1 MTARQHIWH
10 LLVTWLALLS
20 LASCGAASP
29 SATGGPAPP
38 VAGAGE
44 PARTVLVLWHA
55 WPYPEDR
62 ALAALVERYN
72 RSSPAVQIV
81 LQAHSVAAITSD
93 LATAISEGGGPHM
106 AILKSHTLGG
116 LAESGALMPIDG
128 LLPDAELGRL
138 LPAAVGAAQLTT
150 PTASAL
156 YGVPITFDT
165 LALYYNKA
173 NFAAAPPAD
182 TTALLAVARG
192 LTDTR
197 SDPPTWGLALNLGLD
212 RTVGYLYAFGGRVF
226 DDQRN
231 LVLGLDGRAGTEAWL
246 AWLESLHSDGRI
258 LASTD
263 GIAVDNALMTHAALM
278 TFDWSHA
285 LGAYRDLWQENM
297 GVAPLPRLSDGDRAP
312 QPYVQS
318 DAVVL
323 NARIGA
329 PERMAATK
337 FIRYLIGAEAQ
348 ADLLRAGR
356 QPSLVSLDLASVA
369 GVEPQ
374 VRAAAAVFRGQAE
387 QGLPMPNSRQTN
399 EIVWGALSDMH
410 ANVLRGLLSPS
421 RPSPTPTAPCVSS
434 CACRPPLD
442 IDRNAGVL

>member
-1 MTARQHIWH
+1 MTTRQHIWH

-20 LASCGAASP
+20 LAGCSAGAASV
-29 SATGGPAPP
+29 AGTPAPT
-38 VAGAGE
+38 AGAGE
-44 PARTVLVLWHA
+44 RAKTVLVLWHS
-55 WPYPEDR
+55 WPNPEDR

-72 RSSPAVQIV
+72 RSNPAVQII

-93 LATAISEGGGPHM
+93 LAMAVSEGGGPHM

-116 LAESGALMPIDG
+116 LADSGALMPMGDLI
-128 LLPDAELGRL
+128 PDAELSQL
-138 LPAAVGAAQLTT
+138 LPAALGSTQLQTGAE
-150 PTASAL
+150 PAL
-156 YGVPITFDT
+156 YGVPLTFDT

-197 SDPPTWGLALNLGLD
+197 SSPPTWGLAINLSLD
-212 RTVGYLYAFGGRVF
+212 RTIGYLYAFGGRIF
-226 DDQRN
+226 DENRD
-231 LVLGLDGRAGTEAWL
+231 LVLGLDGRIGAEAWL
-246 AWLESLHSDGRI
+246 GWVESLHSDERI

-263 GIAVDNALMTHAALM
+263 GIAVDNAVMTREALM

-285 LGAYRDLWQENM
+285 LGAYRELWQENV

-329 PERMAATK
+329 PERQAAVD
-337 FIRYLIGAEAQ
+337 FIRYLISAESQ

-356 QPSLVSLDLASVA
+356 QPALRSLDLASVE
-369 GVEPQ
+369 GVDPQ
-374 VRAAAAVFRGQAE
+374 LREAALVFRDQAAQGQ
-387 QGLPMPNSRQTN
+387 PMPNSRQAN
-399 EIVWGALSDMH
+399 DVVWGALSDMH
-410 ANVLRGLLSPS
+410 ANVLRGLLDPEQAVSEADSALRERLGLP
-421 RPSPTPTAPCVSS
+421 PTP
-434 CACRPPLD
+434 
-442 IDRNAGVL
+442 